1 MATIRV
7 SEPYAPLYN
16 QEDHIIL
23 CNTPRASGK
32 TYEITQFGAVQKL
45 KYPKHDIIYCR
56 ANYNSLGDSLVTE
69 IEEKFDIM
77 GYSDYIKTY
86 KAPLRMEANDESL
99 IYFKGISGSDKSRV
113 RGFKPKHKL
122 SAIIMD
128 ECQQIS
134 SLENLK
140 HALATFRRY
149 LDTSIDYKIILCGNP
164 HEVKGHWWNIYCQ
177 QYEKVYRSI
186 KATYKD
192 IASLL
197 NDDILEDIE
206 LEKEI
211 NPALYR
217 FMYLG
222 DISDLSGGAY
232 PSFNRDKNV
241 ITAEEAKRIF
251 AGEFIEAIIWGGDG
265 AITHDM
271 TAIVPIAVMSSGR
284 ACVLER
290 FIFDP
295 IRNGRALAPSELAE
309 LIERYVDDME
319 NRYHF
324 IDNDVPSYF
333 IVDCAS
339 EDLITQLRYTLSDYH
354 TVKAYTTKNIIRNN
368 SAVNNCFARNMVFII
383 DYFGYYDYNSNRWI
397 ECETAKDPLIEQLES
412 VVWKPGTNKYDPA
425 IPNDVSD
432 ALTYGLAVY
441 YENPE
446 NLYLPEKLKKYEEVK
461 R

>member
-1 MATIRV
+1 MAKIQV

-16 QEDHIIL
+16 STDHIIL
-23 CNTPRASGK
+23 CDTPRASGK
-32 TYEITQFGAVQKL
+32 TYEITQFGAVQKI
-45 KYPKHDIIYCR
+45 KYPKHDIMYCR

-77 GYSDYIKTY
+77 GWGDYIKTY
-86 KAPLRMEANDESL
+86 KAPLRMEARDGSL

-122 SAIIMD
+122 SAIIFD

-164 HEVKGHWWNIYCQ
+164 HEIKGHWWNIYCQ
-177 QYEKVYRSI
+177 QYAKVYKNI

-192 IASLL
+192 IEGLL
-197 NDDILEDIE
+197 NEDILQDIE

-211 NPALYR
+211 NPALYK

-232 PSFNRDKNV
+232 PSFSRDKNV
-241 ITAEEAKRIF
+241 ITPNQALSVF
-251 AGEFIEAIIWGGDG
+251 SGENIEAIIWGGDG

-271 TAIVPIAVMSSGR
+271 TAIVPIAVMTSGR
-284 ACVLER
+284 ACILER

-295 IRNGRALAPSELAE
+295 LKNGRPLAPSELAE
-309 LIERYVDDME
+309 LIERYVDEME
-319 NRYHF
+319 KKYRF
-324 IDNDVPSYF
+324 EENDVPSYF
-333 IVDCAS
+333 VIDCAS

-354 TVKAYTTKNIIRNN
+354 EVKAFTNKNIIRNN
-368 SAVNNCFARNMVFII
+368 SAVNNCFARNMTFII
-383 DYFGYYDYNSNRWI
+383 DYSGYFDYNSNKWI
-397 ECETAKDPLIEQLES
+397 HCEDGKDPLIEQLES
-412 VVWKPGTNKYDPA
+412 VVWKNNKYDPA

-441 YENPE
+441 YENPD
-446 NLYLPEKLKKYEEVK
+446 NLYLPEKLKKYNEVK
-461 R
+461 K